1 MKKTNIFLTGLATSC
16 ALYISQIVLTHK
28 YDWDIDQFMYFG
40 SRLANGELAFT
51 REYDDKSIAVHAL
64 FIIPFWLKSIRT
76 WYIISTLAVAATG
89 LLLYRKLLEN
99 KRQAKEQAAIS
110 TMYFIFLL
118 ISTRGGINH
127 INGIAACMTLACVC
141 GIALTKNRKTKPK
154 EAISISLYMLFGAWS
169 ISIRPYYIMSILTTI
184 AWPSLK
190 AALTNGNL
198 LSEDRKNILDK
209 NTILISLGRVS
220 LLVVF
225 AAAINILPYLITGE
239 GKALGDAFQINKV
252 SITPG
257 IQEGIAGIFLVAI
270 QKAPLISAPLI
281 ASNVL
286 LIIETIK
293 GIGAKG
299 LNAKNYLYRKMDI
312 IYAGTVMPITLA
324 IMISTRHFHDHYLVL
339 FAPFSTITLYYLL
352 SEIKRDRASKFQY
365 QHGHKKAI
373 LKRASEI
380 TVGLGVTY
388 HCIYPIVKINEQF
401 QPWSMARTEGRE
413 KILKE
418 LETLTR
424 TDSTN
429 SSFVVTRDN
438 HFHWRLDQ
446 SRMGIPHASLLSKIA
461 TNHGNIF
468 EATTKANKLNTK
480 FSYPTTKQLCNTM
493 MGAKPDIYLV
503 PKDSLEEDCL
513 KQRNSNYNFYK
524 EVERGHKWNLTN
536 TKTGVIYKRAQG
548 KKTSHHVVLD

>member
-1 MKKTNIFLTGLATSC
+1 MKKTNIFLTGLTISC

-64 FIIPFWLKSIRT
+64 FVIPFWLKSIRT

-89 LLLYRKLLEN
+89 LLLYRKLLVN
-99 KRQAKEQAAIS
+99 KRQAKGQAAIS

-141 GIALTKNRKTKPK
+141 GIALAKNRKTKPK

-184 AWPSLK
+184 AWPPLK

-209 NTILISLGRVS
+209 NTILISLGRAS
-220 LLVVF
+220 LLVAF
-225 AAAINILPYLITGE
+225 AAAINVLPYLITGE

-286 LIIETIK
+286 LIIKTIK
-293 GIGAKG
+293 GIG
-299 LNAKNYLYRKMDI
+299 RKMFSKSKKTEPKGMVVAPVPIPPKDNELDSPRKDATGQPEENKVFTKVAPSVLSSDLKVKGNLLTTGDIQIEGIIEGDIQAHLLTVGETSKIKGEIIADDI
-312 IYAGTVMPITLA
+312 IINGNVVGRVRGLKVRLTNKARVQGDIIHKAIAIETGAHFEGTV
-324 IMISTRHFHDHYLVL
+324 
-339 FAPFSTITLYYLL
+339 
-352 SEIKRDRASKFQY
+352 Q
-365 QHGHKKAI
+365 
-373 LKRASEI
+373 
-380 TVGLGVTY
+380 
-388 HCIYPIVKINEQF
+388 
-401 QPWSMARTEGRE
+401 
-413 KILKE
+413 
-418 LETLTR
+418 R
-424 TDSTN
+424 TDN
-429 SSFVVTRDN
+429 
-438 HFHWRLDQ
+438 
-446 SRMGIPHASLLSKIA
+446 P
-461 TNHGNIF
+461 F
-468 EATTKANKLNTK
+468 E
-480 FSYPTTKQLCNTM
+480 
-493 MGAKPDIYLV
+493 
-503 PKDSLEEDCL
+503 
-513 KQRNSNYNFYK
+513 
-524 EVERGHKWNLTN
+524 NLPE
-536 TKTGVIYKRAQG
+536 
-548 KKTSHHVVLD
+548 KKK